1 MPPKSSKSSRGR
13 ATTQPQAA
21 QSNEDTNDKSQRSKK
36 STKTSEAATNVNE
49 ANPTKA
55 RKRTYAQVVSDGE
68 SSPPRTRTRT
78 RAQAKAATS
87 TSAPSEETHPAT
99 SEASRA
105 PAVKV
110 AKIGPPR
117 KGAPREKPVASSTSS
132 TKTLGPDVDITMAAP
147 MSPKR
152 PVEPRKKKPRQV
164 SPSPPPPIA
173 AEDVDNSTPPA
184 ADPAQ
189 PKSKGK
195 KKAVDVLPDPT
206 SPAPPSSP
214 FSSPPPSS
222 PPSSS
227 RPAPVISRSRQPNEL
242 SVDTRLVDKDP
253 PPPPPNAD
261 HPFERFEQD
270 HGPLIQMSP
279 SPSPPPCPPP
289 RKAKVN
295 GLAKLQQQPRPR
307 SPQSDAGGS
316 DYADEHDPGTMDEA
330 DDDDDDDDQAG
341 DDEEATTS
349 RSKSK
354 GKAKA
359 KDPYLTGPVPR
370 HILDRVAE
378 LENTY
383 RTEVEALA
391 QQCNKSSATLFKAV
405 GSIVNRRRPNDYNIC
420 ASVYAR
426 GLGPNHKSS
435 STEFKVKWQEIKQL
449 PEAEYDAYVKKAR
462 KKFHENHVKSIDWL
476 KEEGLYDTPL
486 KKTAQYLTN
495 ISRNIWDDNQVHV
508 VSYLIS
514 RAKNDEGRALNRMV
528 SGSPLAD
535 AVIKNPKFPSIRR
548 HMELLEA
555 YIIAME
561 NNEPEESF
569 LRPSDGLHGYL
580 STIAFEVP
588 GKDARDHRRTLIGII
603 LLAQISFILASRWT
617 PDSDEV
623 KTPPRIEWSKWFL
636 QAYKLQLCL
645 INWPDS
651 EVFPKPGS
659 TPRSLWIDTKDDDN
673 KNTDKKKP
681 EVPKGPPHPRS
692 LAPII
697 KAYKKVADSISVKN
711 KDTQVDW
718 KVLSDVVQIV
728 SWTNEQRA
736 RAVEDQG
743 DIPLVIGKDGTVLVK
758 VSTYHIAQYQAA
770 LDKTEKMSRR
780 AATFREDPPVPAPV
794 PTPTPTPHS
803 PSPPPSPRARPKP
816 RPRTKAASSSTVPI
830 EGPAVGADGQLKPA
844 SQISWSESATED

>member
-13 ATTQPQAA
+13 ATSQLQAA
-21 QSNEDTNDKSQRSKK
+21 QTNSDTNDKSQRTKK
-36 STKTSEAATNVNE
+36 SAKMSEAANDVHE
-49 ANPTKA
+49 AIPTKA

-78 RAQAKAATS
+78 RAQAKASAS
-87 TSAPSEETHPAT
+87 TDPAT
-99 SEASRA
+99 SEQSRA
-105 PAVKV
+105 PDVKV

-132 TKTLGPDVDITMAAP
+132 TITPGPDVDATMAAP

-164 SPSPPPPIA
+164 SLSPPPPIA
-173 AEDVDNSTPPA
+173 AEDADNATPPA
-184 ADPAQ
+184 ADPAH
-189 PKSKGK
+189 KSRGK
-195 KKAVDVLPDPT
+195 KKAADVLPNPT

-214 FSSPPPSS
+214 FSSPPPSLPS
-222 PPSSS
+222 SSS

-253 PPPPPNAD
+253 PPPPPNVD

-316 DYADEHDPGTMDEA
+316 DYADEHDPGTLDDA

-341 DDEEATTS
+341 DDDEATTS

-359 KDPYLTGPVPR
+359 KDSYLTGPVPR
-370 HILDRVAE
+370 HILDRVTE
-378 LENTY
+378 LENAY

-462 KKFHENHVKSIDWL
+462 KQFHENHVKSIDWL

-495 ISRNIWDDNQVHV
+495 I
-508 VSYLIS
+508 VS
-514 RAKNDEGRALNRMV
+514 
-528 SGSPLAD
+528 
-535 AVIKNPKFPSIRR
+535 
-548 HMELLEA
+548 H
-555 YIIAME
+555 
-561 NNEPEESF
+561 SF
-569 LRPSDGLHGYL
+569 L
-580 STIAFEVP
+580 
-588 GKDARDHRRTLIGII
+588 
-603 LLAQISFILASRWT
+603 
-617 PDSDEV
+617 
-623 KTPPRIEWSKWFL
+623 
-636 QAYKLQLCL
+636 
-645 INWPDS
+645 N
-651 EVFPKPGS
+651 
-659 TPRSLWIDTKDDDN
+659 
-673 KNTDKKKP
+673 
-681 EVPKGPPHPRS
+681 
-692 LAPII
+692 
-697 KAYKKVADSISVKN
+697 
-711 KDTQVDW
+711 
-718 KVLSDVVQIV
+718 
-728 SWTNEQRA
+728 
-736 RAVEDQG
+736 
-743 DIPLVIGKDGTVLVK
+743 
-758 VSTYHIAQYQAA
+758 
-770 LDKTEKMSRR
+770 
-780 AATFREDPPVPAPV
+780 
-794 PTPTPTPHS
+794 
-803 PSPPPSPRARPKP
+803 
-816 RPRTKAASSSTVPI
+816 
-830 EGPAVGADGQLKPA
+830 
-844 SQISWSESATED
+844 